1 VTAGPALRAADLS
14 LIHLVAA
21 RRRGEP
27 AAPLD
32 PAAVTALIDGLAED
46 PPASPRTAFDRSAR
60 LTAAMAGLAPGPL
73 GRQVA
78 MLALLCQLRLD
89 GYQLTAPQGV
99 LAAMVAAVAERPEE
113 TDALARWLEDRALAY
128 APPGPEVGW

>member
-1 VTAGPALRAADLS
+1 VTAGRPLRAADLN

-21 RRRGEP
+21 RRRGEA

-32 PAAVTALIDGLAED
+32 PRRLEAVLGGLAED
-46 PPASPRTAFDRSAR
+46 PAAPPRTPFDRAAR
-60 LTAAMAGLAPGPL
+60 LTSAVAGLLPGPL

-78 MLALLCQLRLD
+78 LLALLCQLRLD

-99 LAAMVAAVAERPEE
+99 LAALVQAVERPQEVG
-113 TDALARWLEDRALAY
+113 ALARWLEVRALVY
-128 APPGPEVGW
+128 TPPGAGVGW